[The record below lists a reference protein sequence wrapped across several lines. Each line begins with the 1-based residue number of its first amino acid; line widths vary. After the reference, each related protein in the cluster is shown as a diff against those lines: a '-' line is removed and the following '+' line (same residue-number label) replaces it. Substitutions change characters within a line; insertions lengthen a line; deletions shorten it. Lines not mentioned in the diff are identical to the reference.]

1 MISLLR
7 PSFAR
12 LYCLGIQ
19 DTFSFLSK
27 NHISYIYLKKFRAT
41 FYHILRSNLDLHVNV
56 FLLLLHCWNQR
67 LGRQEIIL
75 KTKHPIF
82 KTFFKF
88 LGEIKRLHQTIKYC
102 NRICGC
108 CLGNTLLYILV
119 FTTFSHPKQKLTF
132 KMGGLGSPLTQVY
145 VPLVQPPEKLI
156 AIFLILVLGL

>member
-27 NHISYIYLKKFRAT
+27 NHISYIYLMKNSGQLFI
-41 FYHILRSNLDLHVNV
+41 ILRSNPDFHVNV
-56 FLLLLHCWNQR
+56 FLLGLHCWNQR

-119 FTTFSHPKQKLTF
+119 FIQHSAAQQKNWLS
-132 KMGGLGSPLTQVY
+132 KWVVSARP
-145 VPLVQPPEKLI
+145 
-156 AIFLILVLGL
+156 

>member
-27 NHISYIYLKKFRAT
+27 NHISYIYLPNEKFRAT

-119 FTTFSHPKQKLTF
+119 FIQHSA
-132 KMGGLGSPLTQVY
+132 TQNKNWLSKWV
-145 VPLVQPPEKLI
+145 VSARP
-156 AIFLILVLGL
+156 